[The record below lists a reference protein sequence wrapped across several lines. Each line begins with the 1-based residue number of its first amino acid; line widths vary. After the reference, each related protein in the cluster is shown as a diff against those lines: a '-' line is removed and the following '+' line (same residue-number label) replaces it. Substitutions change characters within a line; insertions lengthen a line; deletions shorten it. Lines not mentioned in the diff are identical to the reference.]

1 MWIGGRN
8 EFNSPTK
15 QLSFYMFYALD
26 CVFPNI
32 YPNFMYGFAAV
43 KEGVLIEN

>member
-8 EFNSPTK
+8 ELNSPTK

-32 YPNFMYGFAAV
+32 YPNFMYGFE
-43 KEGVLIEN
+43 KECL